1 MDVDQ
6 ITEST
11 EERLRAFE
19 DKVLG
24 AGTPRHQDKVERGH
38 GSPFAKLDDQHK
50 AHHAALESLIEA
62 ERAHTEATASED
74 AAHKKLEAAI
84 KRVTDTGKDL

>member
-1 MDVDQ
+1 MDMDQ
-6 ITEST
+6 LTEST

-24 AGTPRHQDKVERGH
+24 AATPRHQDKVERGH
-38 GSPFAKLDDQHK
+38 GSPFSKLNDQHK
-50 AHHAALESLIEA
+50 SHHAAMESLIEA
-62 ERAHTEATASED
+62 ERAHTEATAAED

-84 KRVTDTGKDL
+84 KHVTETGKGL